1 MASLLFFPPTYIA
14 AGVALVLWPPLRENF
29 WAGTAAL
36 GGLIALY
43 GFFAK
48 DDPDSTRTKVGDNCY
63 FIGFVYTLAVVAISL
78 DAAARFS
85 RLHPDLPIDAS
96 ALLNAVAIALSTS
109 VVGMVLRFVVGY
121 QFEEPPDELERLIKE
136 TAKQV
141 EKVEAATGRLGDATA
156 RIADEVETVKDSL
169 GGAARSARAW
179 ADEIDDA
186 AREAG
191 AYAEREAEKLLAAFG
206 EKITDTLAQTHFD
219 KIRADLQ
226 EAVAAHRDSV
236 EKITDTLAGSLSRL
250 DDATESGKEKSKAL
264 NVALVKIKTA
274 VADDKWRA
282 VGEAVAQ
289 FESLRESLQAIAAA
303 AAADLARG
311 QKIRESFDSL
321 ADGMRADIEA
331 IGKIKA
337 DYRRVHEEAAK
348 EALAET
354 HKLYAQLIGRG
365 ANRAGRVG
373 RFAKLRRR
381 FARRRQAYRAR
392 KKRRRTTM
400 SK

>member
-85 RLHPDLPIDAS
+85 RLNPDLPIDAS

-191 AYAEREAEKLLAAFG
+191 AYAEREAEKLLTAFG

-226 EAVAAHRDSV
+226 EAVAAHRDAV

-311 QKIRESFDSL
+311 QKIRASFDTL

-337 DYRRVHEEAAK
+337 DYRRVHEDAAK

-354 HKLYAQLIGRG
+354 HKLYAQLIGG
-365 ANRAGRVG
+365 AQIALAGLDDLRNFAGDLRAV
-373 RFAKLRRR
+373 AKHIEREKN
-381 FARRRQAYRAR
+381 AAERQ
-392 KKRRRTTM
+392 
-400 SK
+400 